1 MKTLLTVFVCV
12 IALLVGSLACL
23 FFYAQQEYRKA
34 RECGKAEGFQLGYAE
49 GHKDADQFWAGIDE
63 QTMEKLRSDSLE

>member
-1 MKTLLTVFVCV
+1 MKTLLTLLVCV

-49 GHKDADQFWAGIDE
+49 GHKDADQFSAGLSDE
-63 QTMEKLRSDSLE
+63 ALEKLWSDSL